1 MTKFKPFNLMQ
12 HYLSFIIATL
22 FLISSASSCTQQQRA
37 SIAVTPS
44 AYGKVDNIMVIA
56 DEYTWTTTIGDTFKN
71 YFEAL
76 YPVTPQPE
84 PIYDLRYKTPK
95 QFNEG
100 KVLRTHRAI
109 LIMGALDD
117 MNDPASAEIR
127 KAIGP
132 ENVEKAK
139 NQPSYR
145 VASHKDRWAEGQTV
159 VYWFAPTRE
168 ELLKT
173 VSKDYQ
179 EVMKQFNKADTD
191 FFIQQIYAP
200 GSNVDAT
207 NAIFA
212 NFKIDLK
219 IPRDFAIANIDSNSV
234 WLRRETNKT
243 SSNIFMTT
251 LPLADST
258 ALNPENHKR
267 IRNQLTKVY
276 FSTHI
281 EDSYMQI
288 DDRVLPIY
296 YQEMTFDN
304 KTALQAR
311 GLWGMVN
318 DFMGGPFVTYMI
330 KDPANNRVIILD
342 GFIHAPGQKKRPEMR
357 KLDMIFST
365 FSS

>member
-1 MTKFKPFNLMQ
+1 MQ
-12 HYLSFIIATL
+12 HHLSFIITTII
-22 FLISSASSCTQQQRA
+22 LISLLFSCTQEQRT
-37 SIAVTPS
+37 SIAITPS
-44 AYGKVDNIMVIA
+44 AYGKVDNIMVVA
-56 DEYTWTTTIGDTFKN
+56 DEYTWTTTIGDTFRN

-95 QFNEG
+95 QFKEG
-100 KVLRTHRAI
+100 KILKTHRAI
-109 LIMGALDD
+109 IIMGALDD

-139 NQPSYR
+139 KQSNYR
-145 VASHKDRWAEGQTV
+145 IAIHRDRWAQGQTV
-159 VYWFAPTRE
+159 IYWFGPTRE

-173 VSKDYQ
+173 VKKDYQ
-179 EVMKQFNKADTD
+179 EVMKQFNKADTEL
-191 FFIQQIYAP
+191 FIQQIYAP
-200 GSNVDAT
+200 GSNTDAT
-207 NAIFA
+207 NAIYET
-212 NFKIDLK
+212 FKIDLK
-219 IPRDFAIANIDSNSV
+219 IPKEFALANIDSNSI

-243 SSNIFMTT
+243 SSNIFIYT

-258 ALNPENHKR
+258 ALSPENHKR

-281 EDSYMQI
+281 ENSYMQI

-296 YQEMTFDN
+296 YQEMTFD
-304 KTALQAR
+304 KKEALQAR

-318 DFMGGPFVTYMI
+318 DFMGGSFVTYMI

>member
-12 HYLSFIIATL
+12 HYLSFIIATI

-37 SIAVTPS
+37 SIAVTPT

-71 YFEAL
+71 YFETL
-76 YPVTPQPE
+76 YPITPQPE

-95 QFNEG
+95 QFNDG
-100 KVLRTHRAI
+100 KILRTHRAI
-109 LIMGALDD
+109 LIIGALDD
-117 MNDPASAEIR
+117 MNDPASAVIR
-127 KAIGP
+127 KSIGP

-139 NQPSYR
+139 NNPSYR
-145 VASHKDRWAEGQTV
+145 IASHKDRWAEGQTV
-159 VYWFAPTRE
+159 IYWFGPTRS

-173 VSKDYQ
+173 ISKDYK
-179 EVMKQFNKADTD
+179 EVMKQFNKADTE

-219 IPRDFAIANIDSNSV
+219 IPTDFILANIDSTSV

-243 SSNIFMTT
+243 SSNIFITT
-251 LPLADST
+251 LPIADST

-267 IRNQLTKVY
+267 IRNRLTKFY

-288 DDRVLPIY
+288 EEEYPIY
-296 YQEMTFDN
+296 YQEMTFDK

-311 GLWGMVN
+311 GIWKMFN
-318 DFMGGPFVTYMI
+318 DHMGGSFVTYMI

-342 GFIHAPGQKKRPEMR
+342 GFVHAPGQKKRPLMR

>member
-1 MTKFKPFNLMQ
+1 MQ
-12 HYLSFIIATL
+12 HFLSFIITSII
-22 FLISSASSCTQQQRA
+22 LISTISSCTQKQRT
-37 SIAVTPS
+37 SIAVTPN
-44 AYGKVDNIMVIA
+44 AYGKVDNIMVVA
-56 DEYTWTTTIGDTFKN
+56 DDYTWTTTIGDTFRN

-84 PIYDLRYKTPK
+84 PIYDLRHKTPK
-95 QFNEG
+95 EFNEG
-100 KVLRTHRAI
+100 KILKTHRAI
-109 LIMGALDD
+109 IIMGALDD

-132 ENVEKAK
+132 ENVQKAID
-139 NQPSYR
+139 QPNYR
-145 VASHKDRWAEGQTV
+145 IAFHQDRWADGQTV
-159 VYWFAPTRE
+159 VYWFGPTRE

-173 VSKDYQ
+173 VAKDYQ
-179 EVMKQFNKADTD
+179 EVMKQFNIADTE

-200 GSNVDAT
+200 GSNADAT
-207 NAIFA
+207 NAIYET
-212 NFKIDLK
+212 FKIDLK
-219 IPRDFAIANIDSNSV
+219 IPREFALANIDSNSI

-243 SSNIFMTT
+243 SSNIFIYS
-251 LPLADST
+251 LPLSDTT
-258 ALNPENHKR
+258 ALIPENHKR
-267 IRNQLTKVY
+267 LRNQLTKVY

-304 KTALQAR
+304 KKALQAR

-330 KDPANNRVIILD
+330 EDPKNNRVIILD
-342 GFIHAPGQKKRPEMR
+342 GFMHAPGQKKRPGMR